1 MDIHEN
7 LTQELLPVRAQR
19 KHIVLFVVACVF
31 LLISLSGA
39 WDLVEVFLLPDAP
52 SPPADEGMEMGL
64 SVALLGVVL
73 EGFALFVLLVA
84 VIPCW
89 CMGTV
94 LTVLLAMNKHDKPK
108 WLWAASLGL
117 AVAFGLI
124 AVGLIAAWIL
134 A

>member
-1 MDIHEN
+1 MESRSVN
-7 LTQELLPVRAQR
+7 LPVKAQK
-19 KHIVLFVVACVF
+19 KHVVLLILSGVL

-39 WDLVEVFLLPDAP
+39 WDLVEFLLLPEAS

-94 LTVLLAMNKHDKPK
+94 LTVLLAMSKHDKPK

-124 AVGLIAAWIL
+124 AAGTLAAWIFL
-134 A
+134 

>member
-1 MDIHEN
+1 MN
-7 LTQELLPVRAQR
+7 MTPSTPPVKAQK
-19 KHIVLFVVACVF
+19 KHIVLLILAGLL

-39 WDLVEVFLLPDAP
+39 MDLAEAILCPVDSAP
-52 SPPADEGMEMGL
+52 PSEDGVGMSWVGT
-64 SVALLGVVL
+64 LLGEVVG
-73 EGFALFVLLVA
+73 GFALFVLFTA

-94 LTVLLAMNKHDKPK
+94 ISALLAMNRSDKPK
-108 WLWAASLGL
+108 WLWVTSLGA

-124 AVGLIAAWIL
+124 AAGLIAAWIL